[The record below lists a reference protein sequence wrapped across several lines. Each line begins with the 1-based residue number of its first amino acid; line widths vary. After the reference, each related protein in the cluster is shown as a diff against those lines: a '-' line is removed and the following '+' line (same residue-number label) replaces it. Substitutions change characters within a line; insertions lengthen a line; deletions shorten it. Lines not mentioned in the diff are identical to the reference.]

1 MSYRLS
7 DDLGIYEIN
16 EQWWSTNIR
25 DGLVIKN
32 NASPELDSIT
42 IVIDNE
48 SSLAI
53 KQWDVVGLNDKVHD
67 EDVFFIVATFT
78 EDVAV
83 YSDNLVKYK
92 YTLNLVSPTKLFENV
107 ILPNISNTNIGN
119 NITIKEFLEEKFDY
133 YMSFMFS
140 GLENG
145 SPCFSWDFPDGLGD
159 MVCPEFTLNEPNMR
173 ELLNYLW
180 SIKNC
185 TFRCYIKQTGSVYSY
200 VISYLDYNKRGTSVY
215 TSDMIISRSNS
226 IDNSVTHLKSNLGNT
241 INETIVTEVQPFKTD
256 AYVYST
262 NNLTV
267 MLNNPIYDLYTF
279 KIYAV
284 VKKYYA
290 RWTATADGPIY
301 AAGGSLLFEVK
312 IDATD
317 YIFPKKQ
324 YESLNI
330 MNPSGSSGATGS
342 WTYPNRNT
350 ACYWERGKNKIEGLF
365 TKTEGWLGWTSTR
378 AVEYIIDRASSSI
391 DANDTRLISGLADGT
406 SWTSPPDGYG
416 WADENGDTASYR
428 TYYLQTAVKNLFF
441 EIKYKTY
448 DNQSAVII
456 EQTLPLETRKC
467 MIAENQ
473 TDSII
478 NLEKF
483 ITNSVEKINQMG
495 NDTKTFVGMTT
506 DINRLPLI
514 GDYSD
519 DYTVTNVMYTCTNG
533 IYEYQGYMS
542 KDFVN
547 TALFTFV
554 ERQKRYTALAT
565 ADESL
570 QRDEVVPLHSTV
582 SLRSSALSS
591 PKNYTITSSVVKCIF
606 GWDRNDSSWAQY
618 DRYLLMPAKTRY
630 AGNMIAYSTIFP
642 DNATGGKHRGASKI
656 SGTDTYPMID
666 DFYVNSDG
674 EFKGVECQW
683 FEDYSFKQYT
693 DFDDILQAI
702 NFIPNQYHLEEV
714 SGDENGAYNKLFSY
728 RFKFIKDNRERISLT
743 NEIIFVSN
751 NTKIIIGNNMAR
763 FFVDSVRVVKR
774 TRAFQYLDQIV
785 NVNECTIISS
795 NYDVSSNYNNIVINT
810 TGNIAFVGPNNELL
824 FAINDYNGE
833 YIAFGAP
840 SSSGIVSP
848 VYTLVNL
855 VDPVV
860 TRINHSGASYS
871 YRITNNNIEAVTC
884 TYYALVNG
892 LEYDTETWEYYD
904 NADVTIAAGE
914 SIDIGPYAH
923 DTSYEIKV
931 KFSYNGLQETEY
943 IYGS

>member
-25 DGLVIKN
+25 DGLVVRN
-32 NASPELDSIT
+32 NESPELDSIT

-48 SSLAI
+48 NSLAI
-53 KQWDVVGLNDKVHD
+53 KQWDVVGLNDQVHN
-67 EDVFFIVATFT
+67 EDVFYVIATFD
-78 EDVAV
+78 EEIAV
-83 YSDNLVKYK
+83 CSDNITKYK
-92 YTLNLVSPTKLFENV
+92 YTLNLVSPTKLFESV
-107 ILPNISNTNIGN
+107 VLPNISNTNIGN
-119 NITIKEFLEEKFDY
+119 DLTIKEFLEEKFDY

-200 VISYLDYNKRGTSVY
+200 VISYLDYNKKGNQVY
-215 TSDMIISRSNS
+215 SEDMITKRSNT
-226 IDNSVTHLKSNLGNT
+226 IENSATHLRSNLGNT

-262 NNLTV
+262 NDLKII
-267 MLNNPIYDLYTF
+267 LNNPVYDVYSL

-284 VKKYYA
+284 VKRYYA

-324 YESLNI
+324 YDTLNI

-342 WTYPNRNT
+342 WTYPNKNSS
-350 ACYWERGKNKIEGLF
+350 CYWENGKNTIEGLL

-378 AVEYIIDRASSSI
+378 AVEYIINRATI
-391 DANDTRLISGLADGT
+391 NAADTRLISGLADGT

-416 WADENGDTASYR
+416 WADENGNYGTD
-428 TYYLQTAVKNLFF
+428 YYLQTAVKDLFF

-448 DNQSAVII
+448 DYQTASIA
-456 EQTLPLETRKC
+456 EQTTPINVRRS
-467 MIAENQ
+467 MITDNQ
-473 TDSII
+473 NDSMI
-478 NLEKF
+478 NLEKY
-483 ITNSVEKINQMG
+483 IVGSIEKINQMG
-495 NDTKTFVGMTT
+495 NDQKTFVGMTT
-506 DINRLPLI
+506 NISRSPLI
-514 GDYSD
+514 GDYD
-519 DYTVTNVMYTCTNG
+519 GDYTIVNIEYTIKNG
-533 IYEYQGYMS
+533 IYEYHGIMS
-542 KDFVN
+542 KDFIN
-547 TALFTFV
+547 TALYKFMD
-554 ERQKRYTALAT
+554 RQKRYTALAT

-570 QRDEVVPLHSTV
+570 QRDEVMPLHSFIV
-582 SLRSSALSS
+582 LRSNALSNA
-591 PKNYTITSSVVKCIF
+591 KNYTIASNVVKCTF

-618 DRYLLMPAKTRY
+618 DQYLLMPAKTRY
-630 AGNMIAYSTIFP
+630 VGNMIMYSTIFP
-642 DNATGGKHRGASKI
+642 DNASGGKHRGASKI
-656 SGTDTYPMID
+656 SGTDTYPMVEEL
-666 DFYVNSDG
+666 YVNDDG
-674 EFKGVECQW
+674 EFKGVNCEW
-683 FEDYSFKQYT
+683 FEDYTFKQYT
-693 DFDDILQAI
+693 DYDHILEAI
-702 NFIPNQYHLEEV
+702 NAIPHQYQVLETID
-714 SGDENGAYNKLFSY
+714 GDENGAYNKLFSY
-728 RFKFIKDNRERISLT
+728 RFKFIKDNRERISLINEVIFKSDNT
-743 NEIIFVSN
+743 NIIV
-751 NTKIIIGNNMAR
+751 GNNMAR

-795 NYDVSSNYNNIVINT
+795 SFDVSSNYNNIVIST

-824 FAINDYNGE
+824 FAVNDYNGE

-848 VYTLVNL
+848 VYTLANL

-871 YRITNNNIEAVTC
+871 YRITNNNIDAVTC

-904 NADVTIAAGE
+904 NDDVTIAAGE